1 MNYAEINSVRPEP
14 GDLKIFLLLRAIHYA
29 AEFHQAQEI
38 RFSFAEPSP
47 EIAAVWKQSLDQK
60 KREVRLI
67 YQADIHG
74 VEKFSAPECRFRIN
88 GGKVVQL
95 GIPEIPDLTDFHL
108 HTRLAYCSENMDVKK
123 AVALEHL
130 SGVKHVNFSEHSGQ
144 LYCSA
149 GTYWNNRF
157 LWNGRQAAEDRTAEY
172 HALIQAEAMPAC
184 SFGVELDVDSDSIVS
199 DVPGL
204 NGFRIGAIHFLGNG
218 LSFEEKKRD
227 FMRRLDALLA
237 SKIDILAHPFRV
249 FLKGGMPIP
258 EDLFEPVAKKIVR
271 AGVAAEINFHT
282 NRPQPEFIRLV
293 LKKGGMIS
301 FGTDSHNLYEAG
313 YLTPHYEFCKMLDIA
328 GKLDSMLLHAE
339 GRNPRQVPGDVGGTH
354 YPATCASITER
365 ARTAFWANISNLKYW
380 PGEF

>member
-1 MNYAEINSVRPEP
+1 MYVCLPRTSDIRGVIVHYAEINAACPKP
-14 GDLKIFLLLRAIHYA
+14 GDLEIFLLLRAIHYA
-29 AEFHQAQEI
+29 AEYHQVREF
-38 RFSFAEPSP
+38 RFGFSEPSP
-47 EIAAVWKQSLDQK
+47 EVTAIWKQSLNRK

-67 YQADIHG
+67 YQAGLHG

-88 GGKVVQL
+88 GGTTVRL
-95 GIPEIPDLTDFHL
+95 GIPEVPGLTDFHL
-108 HTRLAYCSENMDVKK
+108 HTHLAYCSENMDVKK
-123 AVALEHL
+123 AVELEHL

-149 GTYWNNRF
+149 DTYWNNRF
-157 LWNGRQAAEDRTAEY
+157 RWKRRQAAEDRTAEY
-172 HALIQAEAMPAC
+172 RALIQAEMMPDC
-184 SFGVELDVDSDSIVS
+184 SFGAELDVDADCIVS

-204 NGFRIGAIHFLGNG
+204 KGFRIGAIHFLENG

-227 FMRRLDALLA
+227 FMGRLDALLD

-258 EDLFEPVAKKIVR
+258 EDLFEPVAEKIVR

-282 NRPQPEFIRLV
+282 NRPQPEFVRLV

-313 YLTPHYEFCKMLDIA
+313 FLTPHYEFCKMLDIA
-328 GKLDSMLLHAE
+328 GKLDSLLLSAKT
-339 GRNPRQVPGDVGGTH
+339 R
-354 YPATCASITER
+354 
-365 ARTAFWANISNLKYW
+365 
-380 PGEF
+380 